1 MPTIPL
7 ENFQKQSKISVWW
20 QKKKSQLTK
29 TYSFPKEST
38 NTSPFIIKSKKNK
51 ISWNKSNQGNKKT
64 YLMKT
69 SDMKKK
75 VKKDTIKW
83 EGILCSWVGKINI
96 VKMTTS
102 SKANYKSM

>member
-1 MPTIPL
+1 
-7 ENFQKQSKISVWW
+7 
-20 QKKKSQLTK
+20 
-29 TYSFPKEST
+29 
-38 NTSPFIIKSKKNK
+38 
-51 ISWNKSNQGNKKT
+51 
-64 YLMKT
+64 MKT